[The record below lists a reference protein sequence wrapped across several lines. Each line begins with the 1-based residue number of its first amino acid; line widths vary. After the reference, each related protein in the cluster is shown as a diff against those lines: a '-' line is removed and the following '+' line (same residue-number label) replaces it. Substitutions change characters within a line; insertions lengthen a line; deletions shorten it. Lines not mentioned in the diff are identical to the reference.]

1 MTQVIDRKERNTGAD
16 GAIQA
21 LFIAGEA
28 WLSTLVV
35 LETTLQIETAHGL
48 AEDWGGRIVG
58 YDGSLPSH
66 LPVQVELVDGRR
78 GFAVVHADGRFLGL
92 TPLHCSDFL

>member
-1 MTQVIDRKERNTGAD
+1 MTQVIDRKERIGAE

-28 WLSTLVV
+28 WLSALVT
-35 LETTLQIETAHGL
+35 LETTLQIETSDGL

-58 YDGSLPSH
+58 YDGSLPAH

-78 GFAVVHADGRFLGL
+78 GFAVVHPDGRFLGL